1 MLEDI
6 ILSDSIRY
14 EAHTLIAD
22 MPSAEPIR
30 IKGAFGAALLCA
42 LLVDTEEGNRRAIA
56 IDSDEDKPA
65 WIKRYERE
73 VRRDEWGL
81 LPVEVDMLC
90 DAYLA
95 LSADETILPAICP
108 NILLSQLAFDLL
120 TFYMRYLVFE
130 TFRPTIFEAVPFRE
144 PFAAW
149 LLEAARIETRRQ
161 RFLAIDWTDPA
172 IVYALVHEIS
182 NDQSQITRNEVNRAL
197 EAENNQSPTF
207 VFDGH
212 SADDVMD
219 RYWSWLWQQVQQLAS
234 QEPNSKAALSRYS
247 KLVLGQETDIAFLQ
261 NEIDALSPEDQ
272 KRFGQWIEKWNTFVT
287 RRLKPQR
294 EVRFWVEGVPQ
305 KTQTQLIE
313 YLRLQEQSEY
323 HYKRLASAV
332 YALRYLGYVRRK
344 ITDKDM
350 RQWLSEHLNIDYT
363 LRNTSSQYMR
373 AWRENSRYARFVQD
387 HVQLLANYG
396 INHFASP
403 EEEQHKR
410 N

>member
-14 EAHTLIAD
+14 EAHTLIVD

-42 LLVDTEEGNRRAIA
+42 LLVDTDEGNRRAIA
-56 IDSDEDKPA
+56 IDSDEDKA
-65 WIKRYERE
+65 EWIRRYERE

-95 LSADETILPAICP
+95 FAADDDLLSSICP
-108 NILLSQLAFDLL
+108 NVLLAQLAFDLIA
-120 TFYMRYLVFE
+120 FYMRYLVLE

-161 RFLAIDWTDPA
+161 RLLAIDWTDPA
-172 IVYALVHEIS
+172 IVYDLVHEIS
-182 NDQSQITRNEVNRAL
+182 NEALTGLTTNEALTGLTTNDQR
-197 EAENNQSPTF
+197 PTF
-207 VFDGH
+207 IFSGH
-212 SADDVMD
+212 SADDVMT
-219 RYWSWLWQQVQQLAS
+219 RYWTWLWQQVRQLAS
-234 QEPNSKAALSRYS
+234 QEPNSRAALARYT
-247 KLVLGQETDIAFLQ
+247 KYVLAQETDLAFLQ
-261 NEIDALSPEDQ
+261 SEIDALIPDDQ
-272 KRFGQWIEKWNTFVT
+272 KHFGQWIERWNTFIT
-287 RRLKPQR
+287 RQLKPQR
-294 EVRFWVEGVPQ
+294 EIRFWTNGVPQ

-344 ITDKDM
+344 LTDKDM

-373 AWRENSRYARFVQD
+373 AWRENSRYAPFVQD
-387 HVQLLANYG
+387 HIRLLANYG
-396 INHFASP
+396 INRFSALD
-403 EEEQHKR
+403 EE
-410 N
+410 

>member
-14 EAHTLIAD
+14 EAHTLIVD

-42 LLVDTEEGNRRAIA
+42 LLVDTDEGNRRAIA
-56 IDSDEDKPA
+56 IDSDEDKA
-65 WIKRYERE
+65 EWIKRYERE
-73 VRRDEWGL
+73 VRREEWGL

-95 LSADETILPAICP
+95 FAADDDLLSSICP
-108 NILLSQLAFDLL
+108 NVLLAQLAFDLIA
-120 TFYMRYLVFE
+120 FYMRYLVLE

-161 RFLAIDWTDPA
+161 RLLAIDWTDPA
-172 IVYALVHEIS
+172 IVYDLVHEIS
-182 NDQSQITRNEVNRAL
+182 NEALTGLTTNEALTGLTTNDQR
-197 EAENNQSPTF
+197 PTF
-207 VFDGH
+207 IFSGH
-212 SADDVMD
+212 SADDVMT
-219 RYWSWLWQQVQQLAS
+219 RYWTWLWQQVRQLAF
-234 QEPNSKAALSRYS
+234 QEPNSKAALARYT
-247 KLVLGQETDIAFLQ
+247 KDVLAQETDLAFLQ
-261 NEIDALSPEDQ
+261 SEIDALIPDDQ
-272 KRFGQWIEKWNTFVT
+272 KHFGQWIDRWNAFIT
-287 RRLKPQR
+287 RQLKPQR
-294 EVRFWVEGVPQ
+294 EIRFWTNGVPQ

-344 ITDKDM
+344 LVDKDM

-373 AWRENSRYARFVQD
+373 AWRENSRYAPFVQD
-387 HVQLLANYG
+387 HIRLLANYG
-396 INHFASP
+396 INRFSALD
-403 EEEQHKR
+403 EE
-410 N
+410 

>member
-14 EAHTLIAD
+14 EAHTLITD

-56 IDSDEDKPA
+56 IDLDEDKA
-65 WIKRYERE
+65 EWIKRYERE
-73 VRRDEWGL
+73 VRREEWGL
-81 LPVEVDMLC
+81 LPVEVDMLS

-95 LSADETILPAICP
+95 FASDDDLLSSICP
-108 NILLSQLAFDLL
+108 NVLLAQLAFDLIA
-120 TFYMRYLVFE
+120 FYMRYLVVE

-149 LLEAARIETRRQ
+149 LLEAARLETRRQ
-161 RFLAIDWTDPA
+161 RLLAIDWTDPA
-172 IVYALVHEIS
+172 IVYDLVHEIS
-182 NDQSQITRNEVNRAL
+182 NQPINSST
-197 EAENNQSPTF
+197 NQPINSSTNQPINSSPTF
-207 VFDGH
+207 VFSGH
-212 SADDVMD
+212 SADDVMTC
-219 RYWSWLWQQVQQLAS
+219 YWTWLWQQVRQLAS
-234 QEPNSKAALSRYS
+234 QEPNSRAALARYT
-247 KLVLGQETDIAFLQ
+247 KYVLAQETDLAFLQ
-261 NEIDALSPEDQ
+261 SEIDALSPDDQ
-272 KRFGQWIEKWNTFVT
+272 KHFGQWIERWNTFIT
-287 RRLKPQR
+287 RQLKPQR
-294 EVRFWVEGVPQ
+294 EIRFWTNGVPQ

-344 ITDKDM
+344 LGDKDM

-373 AWRENSRYARFVQD
+373 AWRENSRYAPFVQD
-387 HVQLLANYG
+387 HIRLLANYG
-396 INHFASP
+396 INRFSAP
-403 EEEQHKR
+403 DEE
-410 N
+410 

>member
-14 EAHTLIAD
+14 EAHTLILD
-22 MPSAEPIR
+22 IPSAEPIR
-30 IKGAFGAALLCA
+30 IEGAFGAALLCA
-42 LLVDTEEGNRRAIA
+42 LLVDTDEGNRRAIA
-56 IDSDEDKPA
+56 IDSDEDKA
-65 WIKRYERE
+65 EWIRRYERE
-73 VRRDEWGL
+73 VRREEWGL
-81 LPVEVDMLC
+81 LPVEVNMLC

-95 LSADETILPAICP
+95 FAADDDLLSSICP
-108 NILLSQLAFDLL
+108 NVLLAQLAFDLIA
-120 TFYMRYLVFE
+120 FYMRYLVVE

-149 LLEAARIETRRQ
+149 LLEAARLETRRQ
-161 RFLAIDWTDPA
+161 RLLAIDWTDPA
-172 IVYALVHEIS
+172 IVYDLVHEIS

-207 VFDGH
+207 VFSGH
-212 SADDVMD
+212 SADDVMT
-219 RYWSWLWQQVQQLAS
+219 RYWTWLWQQVRQLAS
-234 QEPNSKAALSRYS
+234 QEPNSRAALARYT
-247 KLVLGQETDIAFLQ
+247 KYVLAQETDLAFLQ
-261 NEIDALSPEDQ
+261 SEIDALIPDDQ
-272 KRFGQWIEKWNTFVT
+272 KHFGQWIERWNTFIT
-287 RRLKPQR
+287 RQLKPQR
-294 EVRFWVEGVPQ
+294 EIRFWTNGVPQ

-344 ITDKDM
+344 LSDKDM

-373 AWRENSRYARFVQD
+373 AWRENSRYAPFVHD
-387 HVQLLANYG
+387 HIRLLANYG
-396 INHFASP
+396 INRFSALD
-403 EEEQHKR
+403 EE
-410 N
+410 

>member
-1 MLEDI
+1 M
-6 ILSDSIRY
+6 
-14 EAHTLIAD
+14 
-22 MPSAEPIR
+22 
-30 IKGAFGAALLCA
+30 
-42 LLVDTEEGNRRAIA
+42 LVDTEEGDRRAIA
-56 IDSDEDKPA
+56 IDSDEDKA
-65 WIKRYERE
+65 EWIKRYERE
-73 VRRDEWGL
+73 VRREEWGL

-95 LSADETILPAICP
+95 LSSDETILPAICP
-108 NILLSQLAFDLL
+108 NIRLTQLAFELL
-120 TFYMRYLVFE
+120 TFYMRYLVVE
-130 TFRPTIFEAVPFRE
+130 TFKATIFEAVPFQE

-161 RFLAIDWTDPA
+161 RLLAIDWTDPA
-172 IVYALVHEIS
+172 VVADLALTNKTDE
-182 NDQSQITRNEVNRAL
+182 
-197 EAENNQSPTF
+197 SPTF
-207 VFDGH
+207 LFDGH
-212 SADDVMD
+212 SVDDVMGC
-219 RYWSWLWQQVQQLAS
+219 YWSWLWQQVQQLAS
-234 QEPNSKAALSRYS
+234 QEPNSKAALARYS
-247 KLVLGQETDIAFLQ
+247 KLVLGQETDIAFLH

-272 KRFGQWIEKWNTFVT
+272 KCFGQWIEKWNTFVT

-403 EEEQHKR
+403 EEE
-410 N
+410 